1 MTEQRESSELER
13 AQRFLGKV
21 FVLGETKYSN
31 ENIAEL
37 LVAYKNYVDPLDSDL
52 DAIEDYIEEHKLWSG
67 GNERDFTYRRN
78 YLYKYIR
85 EKYGFTYRAIGQM
98 FRGKHHATVLHGIR
112 LHDDLTYTKDPVY
125 SSATSKLR
133 ERFKL

>member
-1 MTEQRESSELER
+1 MKEKRENSELER

-52 DAIEDYIEEHKLWSG
+52 DAIQDYIQEHKLWAG
-67 GNERDFTYRRN
+67 GHERDFAYRRN

-85 EKYGFTYRAIGQM
+85 EKYGFTYRAIGEM
-98 FRGKHHATVLHGIR
+98 FGGKHHATVLHGIR
-112 LHDDLTYTKDPVY
+112 LHDDLSSTNDPVY
-125 SSATSKLR
+125 FSITSKLR